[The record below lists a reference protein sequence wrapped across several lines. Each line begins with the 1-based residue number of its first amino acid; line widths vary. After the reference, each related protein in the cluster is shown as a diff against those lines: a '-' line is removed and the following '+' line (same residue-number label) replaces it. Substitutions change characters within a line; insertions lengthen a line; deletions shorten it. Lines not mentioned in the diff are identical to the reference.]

1 MHEAR
6 KAAKGKGKGK
16 RKGKGRGK
24 GKGKVRRRL
33 SFDNADEID
42 GDHPDGDDNSS
53 KPSGSVKRRRLDP
66 KIKDPADPPEEA
78 PEIGEAGDGAGLFGD
93 DVMDAADPPE
103 EAPDMGGLF
112 GDDVMDPAEA
122 PEDTV
127 GGGPCDSADDS
138 GQEIHRVDAEIEP
151 AAGSMMAE
159 VAEQPKDEA
168 AEVEAVEVT
177 DEGAP
182 RALEHEQ
189 PSSSDAAPMPPPVPR
204 PVSEAGPDLRSSG
217 VRGPTVYHSPSILRE
232 ISPPGCTISLNR
244 AFDMAL
250 FCFACFHNLFG

>member
-1 MHEAR
+1 
-6 KAAKGKGKGK
+6 
-16 RKGKGRGK
+16 
-24 GKGKVRRRL
+24 
-33 SFDNADEID
+33 
-42 GDHPDGDDNSS
+42 
-53 KPSGSVKRRRLDP
+53 
-66 KIKDPADPPEEA
+66 
-78 PEIGEAGDGAGLFGD
+78 
-93 DVMDAADPPE
+93 
-103 EAPDMGGLF
+103 
-112 GDDVMDPAEA
+112 
-122 PEDTV
+122 
-127 GGGPCDSADDS
+127 
-138 GQEIHRVDAEIEP
+138 
-151 AAGSMMAE
+151 MMAE

-168 AEVEAVEVT
+168 AEVEAVEMT

>member
-16 RKGKGRGK
+16 PKGKGRGK

-33 SFDNADEID
+33 SFNNADEID

-66 KIKDPADPPEEA
+66 KIKDPADSPEGA

-93 DVMDAADPPE
+93 DGMDAADPPE

-127 GGGPCDSADDS
+127 DGGPGDSADHS
-138 GQEIHRVDAEIEP
+138 GQEINRVDAEIEP

-168 AEVEAVEVT
+168 ADVEAVEMT
-177 DEGAP
+177 DEGP
-182 RALEHEQ
+182 PELWSMSTLHHQMQ
-189 PSSSDAAPMPPPVPR
+189 PQCRHQSL
-204 PVSEAGPDLRSSG
+204 DLCRK
-217 VRGPTVYHSPSILRE
+217 RGLI
-232 ISPPGCTISLNR
+232 
-244 AFDMAL
+244 
-250 FCFACFHNLFG
+250 